1 MFWDYQKD
9 CFITPVEIN
18 SWLSRLETKYHILD
32 EDDDEKLTTHRMRHY
47 AITYWSELGI
57 PQRVIQYLAGHIE
70 GSTIT
75 ENVYIDTSFSFVKNT
90 LNKIS

>member
-1 MFWDYQKD
+1 
-9 CFITPVEIN
+9 
-18 SWLSRLETKYHILD
+18 
-32 EDDDEKLTTHRMRHY
+32 MRHY